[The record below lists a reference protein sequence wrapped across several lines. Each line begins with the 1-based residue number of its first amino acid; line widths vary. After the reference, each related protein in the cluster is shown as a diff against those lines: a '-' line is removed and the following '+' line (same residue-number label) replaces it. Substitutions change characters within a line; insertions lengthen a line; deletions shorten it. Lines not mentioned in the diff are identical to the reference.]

1 MLTTNY
7 LKKKRIKSPFRIRSN
22 IVKYLGLNLTKEA
35 EDLYTENYEVSVREI
50 EEGINKWKDIPCAWI

>member
-35 EDLYTENYEVSVREI
+35 EDLYTENYEVSVRET
-50 EEGINKWKDIPCAWI
+50 EKSINKWKDIPCS